1 MSLGTASGTL
11 APVSPDM
18 EAVYDDVCAKY
29 PEEKSPT
36 SDKFFHLYFKNLF
49 NSCNTYN
56 YFCSVHARV
65 EGDC

>member
-49 NSCNTYN
+49 NSCNIS
-56 YFCSVHARV
+56 FQFVCSAHA
-65 EGDC
+65 

>member
-18 EAVYDDVCAKY
+18 EAVYDDVCAQY

-36 SDKFFHLYFKNLF
+36 SDKFFHLYFKNLYIMIYY
-49 NSCNTYN
+49 S
-56 YFCSVHARV
+56 
-65 EGDC
+65 